1 MRRKTI
7 LFSAKYAE
15 NNLYIYRKLFKMMRY
30 IHQLQDWTHFQW
42 EQNELFNL
50 LAEVKQL
57 QGKLLGKVELLGFD
71 LKDEANLET
80 LIQDIVKT
88 SEIEGEVLNPD
99 LVRSSIAIRLG
110 LDNLGVEHSNRH
122 IDGIVDMMLDATQNS
137 DKSLSNERL
146 FGWHGALFPTGR
158 SGLYKIEV
166 AQWRTG
172 DMQVI
177 SGAMGRENIHFEA
190 PKPDRLEKEMQKFL
204 DWFNQENSLD
214 SILKAAVAHLW
225 FITIHPFDDGNGR
238 IARAITDMQ
247 LSKSDGVN
255 QRFYSMSSQINT
267 EKKSY
272 YTILE
277 RTQKGDLDITNW
289 LKWFLDCLKG
299 AIIASNT
306 IIDKVVRK
314 HQFFVNNAS
323 KIANER
329 QRIILT
335 KLLEG
340 FEGNLTSSK
349 YAKIAKTSPD
359 TALRDINDLVEKG
372 ILVKSDSGGR
382 STNYL
387 LNF

>member
-1 MRRKTI
+1 MA
-7 LFSAKYAE
+7 L
-15 NNLYIYRKLFKMMRY
+15 Y
-30 IHQLQDWTHFQW
+30 IHQIQDWIQFYW
-42 EQNELFNL
+42 EQDELFNL

-57 QGKLLGKVELLGFD
+57 QGKLLGKVELLGFE

-80 LIQDIVKT
+80 LIQDVVKT

-99 LVRSSIAIRLG
+99 LVRSSIAVRLG
-110 LDNLGVEHSNRH
+110 LDNLGIEHSNRN
-122 IDGIVDMMLDATQNS
+122 IDGVVEMMLDATQNS
-137 DKSLSNERL
+137 DKSLSDERL

-172 DMQVI
+172 DMQVV
-177 SGAMGRENIHFEA
+177 SGGLGRENIHFEA
-190 PKPDRLEKEMQKFL
+190 PKPDRMEIEMQDFIN
-204 DWFNQENSLD
+204 WFNQENSLD
-214 SILKAAVAHLW
+214 SILKAAIAHLR

-255 QRFYSMSSQINT
+255 QRFYSMSSQINA

-289 LKWFLDCLKG
+289 LKWFLDCLKE
-299 AIIASNT
+299 AIVASNT

-314 HQFFVNNAS
+314 HQFFVNNAT
-323 KIANER
+323 KATNER
-329 QRIILT
+329 QRLILT
-335 KLLEG
+335 KLLDG

-372 ILVKSDSGGR
+372 ILLKADSGGR

>member
-1 MRRKTI
+1 MA
-7 LFSAKYAE
+7 L
-15 NNLYIYRKLFKMMRY
+15 Y
-30 IHQLQDWTHFQW
+30 IHQLKQWPKFHW
-42 EQNELFNL
+42 EQNELINL
-50 LAEVKQL
+50 LAEVRQL

-80 LIQDIVKT
+80 LIQDVVKT
-88 SEIEGEVLNPD
+88 SEIEGEVLNPE
-99 LVRSSIAIRLG
+99 LVRSSIAVRLG
-110 LDNLGVEHSNRH
+110 LDSLGIEHSNRNV
-122 IDGIVDMMLDATQNS
+122 DGVVEMMLDATQNS
-137 DKSLSNERL
+137 DKSLSDERL

-172 DMQVI
+172 DMQVV
-177 SGAMGRENIHFEA
+177 SGGMGRENIHFEA
-190 PKPDRLEKEMQKFL
+190 PKPNRLEIEMQDFIN
-204 DWFNQENSLD
+204 WFNQENSLD

-255 QRFYSMSSQINT
+255 QRFYSMSSQINA

-272 YTILE
+272 YNILE

-289 LKWFLDCLKG
+289 LKWFLDCLKD

-314 HQFFVNNAS
+314 QQFFVNNAS
-323 KIANER
+323 KVTNER
-329 QRIILT
+329 QRLILT
-335 KLLEG
+335 KLLDG

-349 YAKIAKTSPD
+349 YAKIVKTSPD

-372 ILVKSDSGGR
+372 ILLKADSGGR

>member
-1 MRRKTI
+1 MT
-7 LFSAKYAE
+7 L
-15 NNLYIYRKLFKMMRY
+15 Y
-30 IHQLQDWTHFQW
+30 IHQIQEWAKFHWKQD
-42 EQNELFNL
+42 ELINL
-50 LAEVKQL
+50 LAEVRQL

-80 LIQDIVKT
+80 LIQDVIKT

-110 LDNLGVEHSNRH
+110 LENLGLEHSNRNV
-122 IDGIVDMMLDATQNS
+122 DGIVEMMLDATQNS
-137 DKSLSNERL
+137 NKSLSNERL

-172 DMQVI
+172 DVQVV
-177 SGAMGRENIHFEA
+177 SGGMGRENIHFEA
-190 PKPDRLEKEMQKFL
+190 PKPNRLEIEMQNFIN
-204 DWFNQENSLD
+204 WFNQENSLD

-255 QRFYSMSSQINT
+255 QRFYSMSSQINA

-272 YTILE
+272 YSILE

-289 LKWFLDCLKG
+289 LKWFLDCLKE
-299 AIIASNT
+299 AIVASNT

-314 HQFFVNNAS
+314 HQFFVNNAT
-323 KIANER
+323 KATNER
-329 QRIILT
+329 QRLILT
-335 KLLEG
+335 KLLDG

-372 ILVKSDSGGR
+372 ILLKADSGGR

>member
-1 MRRKTI
+1 MA
-7 LFSAKYAE
+7 L
-15 NNLYIYRKLFKMMRY
+15 Y
-30 IHQLQDWTHFQW
+30 IHQFKEWSQFNWKQ
-42 EQNELFNL
+42 EELINL
-50 LAEVKQL
+50 LAEVRRL

-80 LIQDIVKT
+80 LIQDVVKT
-88 SEIEGEVLNPD
+88 SEIEGEVLNPE
-99 LVRSSIAIRLG
+99 LVRSSIAVRLG
-110 LDNLGVEHSNRH
+110 LDNLGVEHSNRN
-122 IDGIVDMMLDATQNS
+122 IDGVVDMMLDATQNA
-137 DKSLSNERL
+137 DKLLNKERL
-146 FGWHGALFPTGR
+146 FSWHGALFPTGR

-166 AQWRTG
+166 AKWRTG
-172 DMQVI
+172 DMQVV
-177 SGAMGRENIHFEA
+177 SGGMGREKIHFEA
-190 PKPDRLEKEMQKFL
+190 PKPDRLEKEMQDFIN
-204 DWFNQENSLD
+204 WFNLENSLD
-214 SILKAAVAHLW
+214 SILKAAIAHLW

-255 QRFYSMSSQINT
+255 QRFYSMSSRINA

-277 RTQKGDLDITNW
+277 RTQKADLDITNW
-289 LKWFLDCLKG
+289 LKWFLECLKG
-299 AIIASNT
+299 AIIDSNL

-329 QRIILT
+329 QRLILT
-335 KLLEG
+335 KLLDR

-359 TALRDINDLVEKG
+359 TALRDIKDLVEKG

>member
-1 MRRKTI
+1 MA
-7 LFSAKYAE
+7 L
-15 NNLYIYRKLFKMMRY
+15 Y
-30 IHQLQDWTHFQW
+30 IHQLQDWAQFNW
-42 EQNELFNL
+42 EQDQLINL
-50 LAEVKQL
+50 LSEVRQL
-57 QGKLLGKVELLGFD
+57 QGKLLGKVELLGFN

-80 LIQDIVKT
+80 LIQDVVKT
-88 SEIEGEVLNPD
+88 SEIEGEVLNPE
-99 LVRSSIAIRLG
+99 LVRSSIAVRLG
-110 LDNLGVEHSNRH
+110 LDNLGIEHSNRN
-122 IDGIVDMMLDATQNS
+122 IDGIVEMMLDATQNS
-137 DKSLSNERL
+137 NKSLSEERL

-172 DMQVI
+172 DMQVV
-177 SGAMGRENIHFEA
+177 SGGMGREKIHFEA
-190 PKPDRLEKEMQKFL
+190 PKPDRLGKEMQDFIN
-204 DWFNQENSLD
+204 WFNSENSLD
-214 SILKAAVAHLW
+214 SILKAAIAHLW

-289 LKWFLDCLKG
+289 LKWFLECLKG

-323 KIANER
+323 KITNER

-359 TALRDINDLVEKG
+359 TALRDINDLIEKG
-372 ILVKSDSGGR
+372 ILIKSDSGGR

-387 LNF
+387 LNV